1 MRNLI
6 SYNPSFIWD
15 NKLKNRNNCI
25 SNFNNFY
32 LVAKDQDKLYL
43 KQDIDTTLNSITIEL
58 IAFKTYDELRETFP
72 WLSPDSYILLFSL
85 IQIKRT
91 SKISNT
97 ISDYNTNHEFN
108 VSSWMGIC
116 ENSVDEYAHDIPSW
130 ENIHINY
137 VMNYSRNQRL
147 ENYDYFKKFKREM
160 LKFKINQIENEI
172 KKGKFKYFSS
182 IHKPT
187 ETDGNTIHGEV
198 VHIHLK
204 KGGALNING
213 KWKHERKGDI
223 SNGEADDLIKI
234 GFILPENL

>member
-15 NKLKNRNNCI
+15 DKLINRNSCI

-32 LVAKDQDKLYL
+32 LLAKEQDRLYL

-58 IAFKTYDELRETFP
+58 IAYKTYDEIRETFP
-72 WLSPDSYILLFSL
+72 WLSPDSYNLLFSL

-108 VSSWMGIC
+108 FSSWMGIC
-116 ENSVDEYAHDIPSW
+116 ENNVDDYAYDIPSW
-130 ENIHINY
+130 ENIHTNF
-137 VMNYSRNQRL
+137 VMNYSRIERL
-147 ENYDYFKKFKREM
+147 ENDNYFKKFCKGELRIDVNIIKR
-160 LKFKINQIENEI
+160 KID
-172 KKGKFKYFSS
+172 KGSYKYFDRIDVPKES
-182 IHKPT
+182 
-187 ETDGNTIHGEV
+187 EGNTVHGQQIHM
-198 VHIHLK
+198 HLK
-204 KGGALNING
+204 SGGALNIDG
-213 KWKHERKGDI
+213 SVKHNIKNIPNTAKDQ
-223 SNGEADDLIKI
+223 LIEL